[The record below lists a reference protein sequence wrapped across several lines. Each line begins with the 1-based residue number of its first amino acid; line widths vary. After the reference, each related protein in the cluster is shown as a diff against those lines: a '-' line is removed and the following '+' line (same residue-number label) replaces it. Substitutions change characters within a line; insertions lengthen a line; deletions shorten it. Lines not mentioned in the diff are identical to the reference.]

1 MHRKLLINLNKK
13 HVLVSFMVTL
23 ALVFSGIFAVPGGYV
38 LADGDS
44 NTTETTKQ
52 EDDEEKNN
60 ILKPKTGRV
69 EFWDWKA
76 VNGNNVRTIFSD
88 NLYHPVILATGRK
101 NTDNKHYFLSSYA
114 DRDHFF
120 LPTMNDHYLSGFTK
134 DFTTLSYNAEKDT
147 RKEEGYCGKDYDYF
161 EHSFAY
167 YFDAEENLFIK
178 MDKAGYDNALSDDDM
193 WSSRF
198 FTTGGSMGVPWIK
211 ATKFGSDNGRT
222 AISIC
227 FPREKLSGSEAA
239 AYQPDSKDFYLYVAG
254 LIGTTSSYREP
265 AMYCR
270 HEVVKD
276 PEVDNWHMVYNNDC
290 WFIVAYNDS
299 YCSRCASFISGVNG
313 GYGLGHSVY
322 RDDMRYCYLTM
333 ATYKN
338 MEIIPQGCQSL
349 YGPLKHPAVY
359 YGYNMFV
366 GTPHLFTSITSQTI
380 NAGELLPIDAG
391 AFVGA
396 GDEEGKGK
404 GKVNISDGII
414 LPKGEVLTIDGGTV
428 YVGTNLINNGK
439 IVVKNGGTL
448 VVKDG
453 GCISPYTKFCQGQG
467 TIECDGGNVVV
478 MPGGKIYG
486 FCTGID
492 KNKTNPYD
500 ESNAPL
506 RLVGGGTMINY
517 GTVVLTYGVIGKGS
531 KIEVRKNGV
540 LKVGYNRK
548 DQLEFMAKSPDNLSF
563 ANPANYP
570 SYEKTVGLFGV
581 GGHFTGTTASDPIG
595 YQTSGSYRV
604 LKGKIAITNKIE
616 YEKAT
621 VVVEKTATFAHNG
634 NNIDYAPSDRV
645 DIIIPEY

>member
-1 MHRKLLINLNKK
+1 
-13 HVLVSFMVTL
+13 MVAL
-23 ALVFSGIFAVPGGYV
+23 ALMFSGIFAVPGGYV
-38 LADGDS
+38 HADGDS
-44 NTTETTKQ
+44 NTEAAKQ
-52 EDDEEKNN
+52 EEDEEKNN

-76 VNGNNVRTIFSD
+76 VNGSNVRTIFSD
-88 NLYHPVILATGRK
+88 NLYHPVILATGRQNK
-101 NTDNKHYFLSSYA
+101 DNKHYFLSSYA

-147 RKEEGYCGKDYDYF
+147 RKAAGYCGKDYDYF

-439 IVVKNGGTL
+439 IVVKKGGTL
-448 VVKDG
+448 VVKEG

-492 KNKTNPYD
+492 KNKTNPYN

-548 DQLEFMAKSPDNLSF
+548 DQLEFMAKSPDNLSL
-563 ANPANYP
+563 ADPANYP

-581 GGHFTGTTASDPIG
+581 GGHFIGTTASDPIG
-595 YQTSGSYRV
+595 YQTSGSHRV

-645 DIIIPEY
+645 DIVIPEY

>member
-52 EDDEEKNN
+52 EEDEEKNN

-76 VNGNNVRTIFSD
+76 VNGSNVRTIFSD

-492 KNKTNPYD
+492 KNITNPYD